1 MTHVAN
7 LFQSSIRLPVAP
19 REEAEETSSWQIQFS
34 IRFFLSRF
42 VCDSWITFSVAWF
55 SSVRISRAPR
65 VSCSTVPCLWV
76 PYGAAGETGKCWAAP
91 PWWPSVNFRFRHSR
105 NDVTSDPPRLLGL
118 LPLVAFPCFNFSS
131 FSRTLEGDQGR
142 GEKTTE
148 KRQQH
153 CSLPPPTP
161 PPTLY
166 QLCCGIL
173 GIKSGPVGSLQTI
186 RTPVFFTLTCHTHF
200 AAVHTYLDYKSSIG
214 FIFII
219 PNRCPVSLFRHH
231 LVCGFSSEG
240 KKKKMSALAR
250 SLNEYQVN

>member
-1 MTHVAN
+1 VTHVAN

-148 KRQQH
+148 TRQQH
-153 CSLPPPTP
+153 CRRVRCRPFVRQSSSLSLVTHTLQRCTLISTTSPPSD
-161 PPTLY
+161 L
-166 QLCCGIL
+166 
-173 GIKSGPVGSLQTI
+173 SL
-186 RTPVFFTLTCHTHF
+186 
-200 AAVHTYLDYKSSIG
+200 
-214 FIFII
+214 
-219 PNRCPVSLFRHH
+219 
-231 LVCGFSSEG
+231 
-240 KKKKMSALAR
+240 
-250 SLNEYQVN
+250 